1 MPTPQWVRPD
11 AAGCTVDASAVQTT
25 LVWVDG
31 RYQGP
36 ITRVL
41 RRAPNWRVSQSLN
54 LEQPI
59 MNNRFSISRS
69 HVRYRASWLM
79 LFLTAGVL
87 AQGCTTT
94 RVSSDFDRS
103 ARFDG
108 YHTYAWL
115 PRAHASGR
123 NPLIV
128 RFARESIDAELA
140 QKGFVLAAD
149 PSTADFEVDFTI
161 GAHDR
166 LDVSTYPARYR
177 GPWGWGRG
185 YYGDAI
191 DVRQYREGT
200 LAIDVFDGRTH
211 QPVWTGRATKEI
223 TGADQSHSDGPI
235 RIAAA
240 AVLAQFP
247 PPSVTELSKLE

>member
-1 MPTPQWVRPD
+1 
-11 AAGCTVDASAVQTT
+11 
-25 LVWVDG
+25 
-31 RYQGP
+31 
-36 ITRVL
+36 
-41 RRAPNWRVSQSLN
+41 
-54 LEQPI
+54 

-69 HVRYRASWLM
+69 HVRYRAWLM
-79 LFLTAGVL
+79 LILTAGVL

-103 ARFDG
+103 ARFSG

-115 PRAHASGR
+115 PRAHNSGG
-123 NPLIV
+123 NPLV
-128 RFARESIDAELA
+128 ARFARESIEAELNR
-140 QKGFVLAAD
+140 KGFVRAAD

-161 GAHDR
+161 GARDR
-166 LDVSTYPARYR
+166 LDVSTYPAMYR

-200 LAIDVFDGRTH
+200 LAIDVFDARTH

-223 TGADQSHSDGPI
+223 TRADQARSDGPI
-235 RIAAA
+235 RSAAA
-240 AVLAQFP
+240 AVLAKFP
-247 PPSVTELSKLE
+247 PPSLAELSRLE

>member
-1 MPTPQWVRPD
+1 
-11 AAGCTVDASAVQTT
+11 

-31 RYQGP
+31 HTIVQFRTLSGTPLIAQCRNRS
-36 ITRVL
+36 IESFD
-41 RRAPNWRVSQSLN
+41 VSKTQEHS
-54 LEQPI
+54 I
-59 MNNRFSISRS
+59 MNHRFSISRS
-69 HVRYRASWLM
+69 HVRHRAWLI
-79 LFLTAGVL
+79 LILTAGVF

-94 RVSSDFDRS
+94 RVSADFDRS

-115 PRAHASGR
+115 PRADNSGR
-123 NPLIV
+123 NPLIA
-128 RFARESIDAELA
+128 RFARDAIDAELN

-149 PSTADFEVDFTI
+149 PSTADFEVDFTL

-166 LDVSTYPARYR
+166 LDINSYPAMYR

-223 TGADQSHSDGPI
+223 TRADQARSDGPI
-235 RIAAA
+235 RRAAA

-247 PPSVTELSKLE
+247 PPSATERSRLE